1 MELAQARVG
10 DLEMLRSFTR
20 AERAIPDALRVF

>member
-1 MELAQARVG
+1 MEMARARVG
-10 DLEMLRSFTR
+10 DLDALRAFTR